1 MGFYIRIWG
10 VSMTNLNLTY
20 STSTS
25 SSGIHSRAIT
35 STRGHHIIV
44 DDHGGEEW
52 GAGELFLSGIGACA
66 VNMIGRIASTED
78 IPLSWIQAEV
88 DAYRDPDKAEGE
100 ISVFDRIDVNIR
112 MWGLDKAKGQEMVEK
127 WKRR

>member
-1 MGFYIRIWG
+1 
-10 VSMTNLNLTY
+10 MTNLNLTY
-20 STSTS
+20 STNTS
-25 SSGIHSRAIT
+25 STGIHGRAIT
-35 STRGHHIIV
+35 STRGHNIVV

-52 GAGELFLSGIGACA
+52 GAGELFLSGIGTCA

-78 IPLSWIQAEV
+78 ISLSWIQAEV
-88 DAYRDPDKAEGE
+88 NAYREADRLEGE

-112 MWGLDKAKGQEMVEK
+112 MWGLDKTKGQDMVDK